1 MVSLKEKKHHFLN
14 KETSMTSIIDSSV
27 SIHPP
32 AELAPYPPPCF
43 GEVVLLVAHLKTQG
57 VLTTFCERV
66 QFARRRFDRYEGA
79 T

>member
-43 GEVVLLVAHLKTQG
+43 GEVVLIATHLRQHDVQAKIA
-57 VLTTFCERV
+57 ERV
-66 QFARRRFDRYEGA
+66 RFARRRFGRYEGA